1 MYNAVKEKERRKGG
15 GTSVSP
21 LHSTAAFV
29 LKLPGK
35 DLDISSL
42 NLQRTFRNWS
52 NKQGAVDAI
61 EHLQDPGLGMV
72 HTKQASHGT
81 SLVSN
86 NMYLV

>member
-29 LKLPGK
+29 LKFPGK

-42 NLQRTFRNWS
+42 NLQRTFQNW
-52 NKQGAVDAI
+52 KQGAVDAI
-61 EHLQDPGLGMV
+61 EHLQDSGLGMV